1 MAETTYRQQ
10 RIGVDDNA
18 SAVYSSLLEQ
28 RIAALEQG
36 GMGIDDE
43 GNVVSVAADQVL
55 TSGTEIGGV
64 TIGTTRTAFY
74 APEVEIP
81 EATKVTVTPLVNSGT
96 KIANIKVNGDLHSIY
111 APAGEQV
118 VVTPSLNNGTAIGT
132 IKVGNNTTT
141 LYAPEIATDGSGTTV
156 DISGKLDA
164 PAAPGNN
171 GQVLATNGQGVTYWT
186 DNLSGGSEGSTV
198 SVQQIQSTGTKI
210 ASITVDG
217 ARTDLYAPV
226 GGGDTI
232 ITEGGDGPLPLLKT
246 ITLNE
251 DVSSII
257 VGEDES
263 GNELNITEAF
273 YIEADFKNS
282 STNPAKY
289 FVVSVSGDRTNYAN
303 VHQNVTLNTTSS
315 TFADVYAKQIAA
327 NRWLVETRS
336 KATKY
341 EVASGLGTG
350 VGQLGY
356 NNWNGHLNPASNI
369 KSIKISYNENTYG
382 KNTVI
387 KIYGR

>member
-1 MAETTYRQQ
+1 MN

-28 RIAALEQG
+28 RVAALEQG
-36 GMGIDDE
+36 GMGVDGE

-55 TSGTEIGGV
+55 TSGTEIGGI
-64 TIGTTRTAFY
+64 TIGSTRTAFY

-81 EATKVTVTPLVNSGT
+81 EVTKVTVTPLVNSGT
-96 KIANIKVNGDLHSIY
+96 KIANIKVDGNLHSIY
-111 APAGEQV
+111 APAAQQIT
-118 VVTPSLNNGTAIGT
+118 VTPALNNGTAIGSIT
-132 IKVGNNTTT
+132 VGNNTTT
-141 LYAPEIATDGSGTTV
+141 LYAPEVVPDGSGSV
-156 DISGKLDA
+156 IDISGKLDA
-164 PAAPGNN
+164 PATPGSN

-186 DNLSGGSEGSTV
+186 DNLSGGSGGSSV

-246 ITLNE
+246 VTLTE

-257 VGEDES
+257 IGEDES
-263 GNELNITEAF
+263 GNGLNITEAF

-282 STNPAKY
+282 TSNPARY
-289 FVVSVSGDRTNYAN
+289 FVVSVSGDGSNYSN
-303 VHQNVTLNTTSS
+303 IHQNVALNTTTS

-336 KATKY
+336 KSTKY
-341 EVASGLGTG
+341 EVASGIGTG

-356 NNWNGHLNPASNI
+356 NNWNGHLNPASNV
-369 KSIKISYNENTYG
+369 KSIKISHNENTYG